1 MALRSTTNGAAQEGD
16 LNPLSSLFSPYREY
30 FADASQE
37 RSVEHAA
44 CHHELKPRDEETS
57 ADRIA
62 RLEADSFLA
71 ELGKHLEDT
80 TLGASSHLTGIRNV
94 LVEIQHKKLLSQA
107 GVNSLLTIML
117 YGLEGVMSKISS
129 PLRICMYQ
137 QGNVYV
143 PAFYRSPPTD
153 HQYLPGTQL
162 VDRGLPP
169 AKYVPWHPSTKE
181 AEATAAESNASIQS
195 QRIPKSLVRDPPYH
209 PAVVSLFNNRETI
222 YVNRETSYSK
232 SQSDPPDKLVDGN
245 YNMKSIVNWQLAR
258 FVPTE
263 DAFDASLFT
272 ANMRQLYG
280 GTPELS
286 IDDHVFSSMLRDTGD
301 HDLVKF
307 ASSDELARR
316 FQLGLTGGF

>member
-1 MALRSTTNGAAQEGD
+1 MQNQV
-16 LNPLSSLFSPYREY
+16 LSRAPKWP
-30 FADASQE
+30 Q
-37 RSVEHAA
+37 
-44 CHHELKPRDEETS
+44 
-57 ADRIA
+57 
-62 RLEADSFLA
+62 
-71 ELGKHLEDT
+71 
-80 TLGASSHLTGIRNV
+80 HLTGIRNV

-222 YVNRETSYSK
+222 YVNRRSGEDREFWLK
-232 SQSDPPDKLVDGN
+232 HMDDKGDHIRVDRGLPPAKLVDDN
-245 YNMKSIVNWQLAR
+245 YNIKSIVNWQLAR

-316 FQLGLTGGF
+316 F